1 MRPFLIG
8 AAAAGLAASFLVVA
22 ADPALADGTA
32 DAWNDGTSVGG
43 SAEGQLTTVG
53 EPASTG
59 TSRKKVGGSPSNC
72 TYDVLTGEDAAAA
85 EGFANSG
92 WSDAKQGDGPG
103 KWLRKV
109 CTDEQGQSK
118 GTVVW
123 SADRDPVDAMV
134 LAERARDRVALPEP
148 AVALNPPVGQNQI
161 VNIPTLLWIDPAQWQ
176 PVTASASAGGVTSNV
191 SARPV
196 QVEWD
201 MGNGDEITC
210 SGPGTPYE
218 DAMSA
223 AAGDAACQYTYRRGS
238 ASAPDAA
245 FTVTATTVWEVAWDA
260 EGAPGGGSLG
270 TSRRSTSFPLRV
282 AEIQAVNQ

>member
-8 AAAAGLAASFLVVA
+8 AAVVGLVTSFLVVA
-22 ADPALADGTA
+22 ARPALADGTA

-43 SAEGQLTTVG
+43 SAQGQLTSVG
-53 EPASTG
+53 EPASAG
-59 TSRKKVGGSPSNC
+59 PSGKKSRGSPSNC
-72 TYDVLTGEDAAAA
+72 TYNVLTGEDAAAA

-92 WSDAKQGDGPG
+92 WSDAKQGEGPG

-123 SADRDPVDAMV
+123 VADRDPVDPLV
-134 LAERARDRVALPEP
+134 LAERARDSVTLPEP
-148 AVALNPPVGQNQI
+148 AVGLNPPVGQNQI
-161 VNIPTLLWIDPAQWQ
+161 VNIPTFLWVDPAQWQ
-176 PVTASASAGGVTSNV
+176 PITASASAGGVTSTV

-201 MGNGDEITC
+201 MGNGDVLTC

-218 DAMSA
+218 AMTAASTDDAV
-223 AAGDAACQYTYRRGS
+223 CQYTYRRSS
-238 ASAPDAA
+238 ASAPSAT
-245 FTVTATTVWEVAWDA
+245 FTVTATTVWEVAWEA
-260 EGAPGGGSLG
+260 QGAPGGGSLG
-270 TSRRSTSFPLRV
+270 ASHTSTSFPLRV
-282 AEIQAVNQ
+282 AEIQAINQ